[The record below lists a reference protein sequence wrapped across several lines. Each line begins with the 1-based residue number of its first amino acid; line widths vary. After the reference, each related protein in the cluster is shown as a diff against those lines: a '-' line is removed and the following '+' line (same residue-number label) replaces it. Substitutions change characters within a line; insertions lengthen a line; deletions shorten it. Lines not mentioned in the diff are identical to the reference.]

1 MTGHAGLP
9 RGIGTFDSTN
19 DNNNSVFL
27 MELYK
32 AFGKLNNVD
41 EDCFINCDNFAIN

>member
-1 MTGHAGLP
+1 
-9 RGIGTFDSTN
+9 
-19 DNNNSVFL
+19 

-41 EDCFINCDNFAIN
+41 EDCFVNCDNFAINNRAYDPTE